1 MAHTLISHFE
11 VRFYHLIA
19 ICASL
24 RETPD
29 SQISTVVKT
38 PAEAGT
44 TFDIVVCA
52 HKAIGQDKVPAILAP
67 AVDEKTTL
75 VIIQNGV
82 GNEEPFRKAFPQTTI
97 ITCVVGRVTISISDA
112 WST

>member
-11 VRFYHLIA
+11 VRFYHSIA

-24 RETPD
+24 RGTPD
-29 SQISTVVKT
+29 SQISTTTVVKT

-44 TFDIVVCA
+44 TFDYVVCA
-52 HKAIGQDKVPAILAP
+52 HKAIGQEKVPAILAP

-97 ITCVVGRVTISISDA
+97 ITCVVGRVTSISDA
-112 WST
+112 